1 MCELIHTTFLR
12 DFFDLIFSHS
22 CYCMRFNFISYYFVE
37 GYTLNDKPRLAQ
49 LAAETVN
56 QSLADQ
62 RAIDQALSEEEILSF
77 LYGNEGRLE
86 IENALRA
93 LRKLGV
99 HGIPKFIVE
108 GSSIIDGA
116 AGPETFVKVFR
127 EIEKRGSV
135 LGGPIFGDILGV
147 SQEMWMKGSHTR
159 ESLLL
164 EED

>member
-1 MCELIHTTFLR
+1 
-12 DFFDLIFSHS
+12 
-22 CYCMRFNFISYYFVE
+22 V
-37 GYTLNDKPRLAQ
+37 
-49 LAAETVN
+49 AAETVN

-62 RAIDQALSEEEILSF
+62 RATDQALSEEEILSF

-99 HGIPKFIVE
+99 HGIPKFIIE
-108 GSSIIDGA
+108 GSTVIDGA
-116 AGPETFVKVFR
+116 AGPEMFVKAFR

-164 EED
+164 